1 MIDQDTSILF
11 LPIDAKK
18 RLFSIQ
24 KTHQNEEIIFL
35 LWKSQKIT
43 NVIGGIQH
51 RCNAYY
57 HTLRDLPDCHILK
70 MVEY

>member
-1 MIDQDTSILF
+1 MCDIHINIYMIDRDMSISF

-35 LWKSQKIT
+35 VWKSQNIT
-43 NVIGGIQH
+43 NKICDIQYI
-51 RCNAYY
+51 CNVYY
-57 HTLRDLPDCHILK
+57 HTRLD
-70 MVEY
+70 